1 MLPLLH
7 FLEDKCKIRKRWLST
22 TIVLLVTIGLVVG
35 CLLYTSMGVSGCAT
49 CDGFFYRGQDVAV
62 VGGGDTA
69 CEEALY
75 LSQICKVKT
84 LWPLECSF
92 WHYWHSFLRLSDS
105 VFGIEKPP
113 QNFGRVRGGISIIH
127 LPIEV
132 NPLWAVVFPLLYFQY
147 STSVFKLQDVL
158 FA

>member
-1 MLPLLH
+1 MYMIFCKRKTTVLQGGWPL
-7 FLEDKCKIRKRWLST
+7 
-22 TIVLLVTIGLVVG
+22 
-35 CLLYTSMGVSGCAT
+35 
-49 CDGFFYRGQDVAV
+49 FYIEWGW
-62 VGGGDTA
+62 
-69 CEEALY
+69 CWWNILI
-75 LSQICKVKT
+75 LKT

-132 NPLWAVVFPLLYFQY
+132 NPLWAVVFPLLCFQY
-147 STSVFKLQDVL
+147 SISDSKIQGILLILNKMDSAERKRFWYRQQRIDGEVARKNPQDCCNP
-158 FA
+158 

>member
-1 MLPLLH
+1 MLYSNRTTVLQGGWPL
-7 FLEDKCKIRKRWLST
+7 
-22 TIVLLVTIGLVVG
+22 
-35 CLLYTSMGVSGCAT
+35 
-49 CDGFFYRGQDVAV
+49 FYIEWGW
-62 VGGGDTA
+62 
-69 CEEALY
+69 CWWNILI
-75 LSQICKVKT
+75 LKT

-132 NPLWAVVFPLLYFQY
+132 NPLWAVVFPLLYSQY
-147 STSVFKLQDVL
+147 SISSFAIQELLQKKNLCEIFKSKLHCPYALSRGL
-158 FA
+158 FSMS